1 MSAELY
7 ERQMAWKEFISQRSD
22 EQGRAIV
29 SNVYRSSMPDRWQV
43 DLEENQ
49 GTTPQQLLASNTSS
63 SLLATRRSGRSSSS
77 GKTTGMLQNKA
88 LSSMDGCGGAREQH
102 QQQQRRKRQD
112 AASSRHA
119 TTTATPAPSY
129 SSMLAARRSST
140 SAVGVPSQ
148 ESSRLQHPGASS
160 VEKTGGLKIADFSS
174 SRRVSSSSKHRVGDD
189 VSRQATA
196 RVRAASITRGRRTPP
211 QAAAGGDQG
220 ESGAIE
226 ETATTVT
233 TKKTAAA
240 AAATAAATADPP
252 LVLRQAV
259 SAPTKSRAGS
269 SSSSCCGGGDDGNDG
284 EEPARSRDI
293 SAVSTAGEAQAAPGA
308 ATAVVAAERQRASRQ
323 QQRQGSLPLHTSSG
337 RKKPSRVLENRGR
350 RASGSVAMVSAGAS
364 TATCSTAGTA
374 AAATAAAAAAG
385 RTEGISMHSDDGGA
399 GRYQRVVTRRSS
411 DTACPAVDLG
421 QKERAWKR
429 ERAQLLT
436 VIKLQHRQLM
446 MRPSSS
452 SSCSWADASPSGD
465 SVGTASTAATTA
477 PPAEPA
483 SPRSSPCVSNVTP
496 PPPPPPPP
504 PLQPRQRHR
513 PSRPSQSLTPPP
525 AAREAPII
533 ASRPPPRTH
542 LLGRVELQREKAAA
556 RGVGRLQAGRGR
568 GLASAGSVKSRSDS
582 GSSCPDSSAVAG
594 PTAAPRGFPAESEDG
609 RRGGGGC
616 RDDSEYGGGGNAATV
631 SPSRRCCVEGR
642 LEVME
647 RNVTAVLRRLDELEK
662 RKSKGGNGDRS
673 VQSTRSDRHVHAV

>member
-7 ERQMAWKEFISQRSD
+7 ERQMAWKQFISQRSD

-29 SNVYRSSMPDRWQV
+29 SDVYRSSMPDRWPV
-43 DLEENQ
+43 DPEKNQ
-49 GTTPQQLLASNTSS
+49 GRTTQQLLASGTSS
-63 SLLATRRSGRSSSS
+63 SLLATSRSSRSS
-77 GKTTGMLQNKA
+77 GKATDMLQNKT
-88 LSSMDGCGGAREQH
+88 LPSMDGCGGAREQH
-102 QQQQRRKRQD
+102 QQQQHRKRQD

-129 SSMLAARRSST
+129 SSMLAARRSSM
-140 SAVGVPSQ
+140 SSVGVPSQ
-148 ESSRLQHPGASS
+148 ESSRLNQSGSSS
-160 VEKTGGLKIADFSS
+160 VEKTGGLKIANFRS
-174 SRRVSSSSKHRVGDD
+174 SRHVSSSSKHRVGDD

-196 RVRAASITRGRRTPP
+196 RVRAASNTRGRHTPP
-211 QAAAGGDQG
+211 QAAAGGDKG
-220 ESGAIE
+220 EPGAIE

-240 AAATAAATADPP
+240 AAAAAAAATAAAADPP
-252 LVLRQAV
+252 LVLRRAV

-269 SSSSCCGGGDDGNDG
+269 SSSSSSSSCGGGGDGNDG
-284 EEPARSRDI
+284 EEHARSRNI

-308 ATAVVAAERQRASRQ
+308 ATAVAAAERQRASRQ
-323 QQRQGSLPLHTSSG
+323 QQRQGSAPLRTSSG
-337 RKKPSRVLENRGR
+337 RKNPSRVLENRGR
-350 RASGSVAMVSAGAS
+350 RASGNVALVSAGAS
-364 TATCSTAGTA
+364 TAACSAAGTA
-374 AAATAAAAAAG
+374 AAAAAAAAG
-385 RTEGISMHSDDGGA
+385 RTEGISMHSDDGGT
-399 GRYQRVVTRRSS
+399 GRYRRVVTRRSS
-411 DTACPAVDLG
+411 DTARPAVDLG
-421 QKERAWKR
+421 QKEQAWKR

-465 SVGTASTAATTA
+465 SVGTTSTAATTA

-483 SPRSSPCVSNVTP
+483 SPRSSPCVSSVT
-496 PPPPPPPP
+496 PP

-513 PSRPSQSLTPPP
+513 PSRPWQSLTPPP
-525 AAREAPII
+525 ATREAPIVT
-533 ASRPPPRTH
+533 SRPPPRTH

-556 RGVGRLQAGRGR
+556 RGVGRLRAGRGC

-609 RRGGGGC
+609 RGGGGSC
-616 RDDSEYGGGGNAATV
+616 CDDSGYGGGGGGNAVTV

-647 RNVTAVLRRLDELEK
+647 RNVTAVLRRLDDLEK
-662 RKSKGGNGDRS
+662 RKSKRGNDDRS
-673 VQSTRSDRHVHAV
+673 AQSTRSDRHVHAV